1 MGQVTAHF
9 GCDNVA
15 SPSVWMLAVG
25 APSRVLAPRRAPR
38 GAVRR
43 AVPAKKPPLV
53 IRAASHGDDAPADA
67 SARRPRLVDP
77 SNESKKRVTTTG
89 AKRAVETCVACG
101 GVGVVECRACGGKG
115 TLAAGG
121 FHAKNHVDMA
131 NVVGTN
137 WTAHRRTKGWRH
149 FECIGKSPADKANGK
164 PRASVHLAATCDR
177 DVTVWVDVKELKDR
191 HLWSAGWKQRE
202 DLDWIGD
209 PDQPGGAVAVPKPG
223 APCVA
228 CDGEGRVP
236 CQRRGCV
243 NGAERVRKQREVI
256 ERTERTFKKV
266 IKATRGE
273 GTEGEAGEAAAELR
287 RRMKRQL
294 KDMAK
299 AKPGGRAGRD
309 RGDTVSRG
317 NNGNGEEDW
326 GAWGRRRRD
335 EKLDKWMRAGAVPDE
350 DWPEDDEKKPRS
362 RRRERRRRERD
373 AGWDDQQ

>member
-115 TLAAGG
+115 ILAAGG

-164 PRASVHLAATCDR
+164 PRA
-177 DVTVWVDVKELKDR
+177 
-191 HLWSAGWKQRE
+191 
-202 DLDWIGD
+202 
-209 PDQPGGAVAVPKPG
+209 
-223 APCVA
+223 
-228 CDGEGRVP
+228 
-236 CQRRGCV
+236 
-243 NGAERVRKQREVI
+243 
-256 ERTERTFKKV
+256 
-266 IKATRGE
+266 
-273 GTEGEAGEAAAELR
+273 
-287 RRMKRQL
+287 
-294 KDMAK
+294 
-299 AKPGGRAGRD
+299 
-309 RGDTVSRG
+309 
-317 NNGNGEEDW
+317 
-326 GAWGRRRRD
+326 
-335 EKLDKWMRAGAVPDE
+335 
-350 DWPEDDEKKPRS
+350 
-362 RRRERRRRERD
+362 
-373 AGWDDQQ
+373 

>member
-1 MGQVTAHF
+1 
-9 GCDNVA
+9 
-15 SPSVWMLAVG
+15 MLAVVG

-43 AVPAKKPPLV
+43 VVPAKKPPPRV
-53 IRAASHGDDAPADA
+53 VRAARHGDDAPADA

-191 HLWSAGWKQRE
+191 TLWSAGWKQRE

-243 NGAERVRKQREVI
+243 NGAERLRKQREVI

-299 AKPGGRAGRD
+299 AKPGGRAGRN
-309 RGDTVSRG
+309 RGDAVSRG
-317 NNGNGEEDW
+317 NNGDEDW

-335 EKLDKWMRAGAVPDE
+335 ERLDKWMRAGAVPDE
-350 DWPEDDEKKPRS
+350 DWPKEDDAYRKRKSKKKTS
-362 RRRERRRRERD
+362 RRGERRQRERD
-373 AGWDDQQ
+373 DAWDDQQ

>member
-1 MGQVTAHF
+1 M
-9 GCDNVA
+9 
-15 SPSVWMLAVG
+15 MLAV
-25 APSRVLAPRRAPR
+25 SRVLAPRRAPR

-43 AVPAKKPPLV
+43 AVPVKRPSLIV
-53 IRAASHGDDAPADA
+53 HAASNGDDAPADA
-67 SARRPRLVDP
+67 SARHPRLVDP

-89 AKRAVETCVACG
+89 AKRAVDTCVACG

-115 TLAAGG
+115 ILAAGG

-177 DVTVWVDVKELKDR
+177 DVTVWVDAKELKDR
-191 HLWSAGWKQRE
+191 NLWSAGWKQRE

-243 NGAERVRKQREVI
+243 NGAERVRRQREVI

-273 GTEGEAGEAAAELR
+273 GT
-287 RRMKRQL
+287 
-294 KDMAK
+294 
-299 AKPGGRAGRD
+299 
-309 RGDTVSRG
+309 
-317 NNGNGEEDW
+317 
-326 GAWGRRRRD
+326 
-335 EKLDKWMRAGAVPDE
+335 
-350 DWPEDDEKKPRS
+350 
-362 RRRERRRRERD
+362 
-373 AGWDDQQ
+373 

>member
-1 MGQVTAHF
+1 MDVERGVT
-9 GCDNVA
+9 V
-15 SPSVWMLAVG
+15 SLMLAV
-25 APSRVLAPRRAPR
+25 SRVLAPRRAPR

-43 AVPAKKPPLV
+43 AVPVKRPSLIV
-53 IRAASHGDDAPADA
+53 HAASHGDDAPADA
-67 SARRPRLVDP
+67 SARHPRLVDP

-89 AKRAVETCVACG
+89 AKRAVDTCVACG

-115 TLAAGG
+115 ILAAGG

-177 DVTVWVDVKELKDR
+177 DVTVWVDAKELKDR
-191 HLWSAGWKQRE
+191 NLWSAGGKQRE

-223 APCVA
+223 PPCVA

-236 CQRRGCV
+236 CSRRGCV

-273 GTEGEAGEAAAELR
+273 GTEGEAGEAAKAELR

-299 AKPGGRAGRD
+299 AKPGGRARRD
-309 RGDTVSRG
+309 RGDAVSRG

-362 RRRERRRRERD
+362 RRRRERRRRERD
-373 AGWDDQQ
+373 AGWDDRQ